1 MSALVRPVHHPITW
15 GKEYWTTGLLA
26 AAVYFLAGEITALF
40 TNVANTLS
48 DYSRYELGIPSV
60 QVPGASVHYTLAWS
74 LSLVAWWLFVGVI
87 TWHIWFQVN
96 HW

>member
-1 MSALVRPVHHPITW
+1 MITHHPITW
-15 GKEYWTTGLLA
+15 GKEYWTCGLLG

-48 DYSRYELGIPSV
+48 DYSRYELGIPNV
-60 QVPGASVHYTLAWS
+60 QIPGATIHYTVAWY
-74 LSLVAWWLFVGVI
+74 LSLIAWCLFFAVI
-87 TWHIWFQVN
+87 TRHIWFQVN